1 MTVWFHGRVGRPWRC
16 PPAGLGYWGVLGRTG
31 LPGRR
36 GRIRADARDAAKV
49 GERGDHDEQPC
60 KAGPDKHHVHADNNM
75 QGGYGVQELEDTFA
89 GIDGGGEFPNRVIG
103 VRFVCWWRFVV
114 REYFSRTSRTFSLS

>member
-1 MTVWFHGRVGRPWRC
+1 VVSWARRAVVALRFGG
-16 PPAGLGYWGVLGRTG
+16 AGAYWGVLCYLGDWGGRG
-31 LPGRR
+31 EF
-36 GRIRADARDAAKV
+36 

-89 GIDGGGEFPNRVIG
+89 GIDG
-103 VRFVCWWRFVV
+103 
-114 REYFSRTSRTFSLS
+114 